1 MSVTGFMPGFTVSDM
16 PMPTQIIL
24 LILVH
29 LGGVGIMGVTTFLAM
44 ITGARLGVKGRLFAA
59 GELGVDSPMD
69 IGGVL
74 WIVFG
79 YTIVL
84 EIIGA
89 LLLYMKFTEID
100 ESQLMAVY
108 HSLFFSINGFCSGG
122 FSFYHGG
129 LAGLRSTFIIPAVL
143 MILMT
148 TGGLGFPVLAELRAL
163 AYGRVRFLSPYA
175 KIVLAATA
183 IFTTIGTVVLML
195 LEWNDAFSD
204 MTLME
209 KFWNALFTSISA
221 RGGGFATFSYGDWS
235 QEGLAVL
242 MLFMFIGAAPSSTAG
257 GIKITTFAVLLC
269 AALSELKNQ
278 EDVVIYGRRITPFN
292 IRRALTLAFIYMVTI
307 FLAVTILS
315 KIEDIP
321 FTKLAFE
328 TVSALGTAG
337 LTSGITSSLSVTGK
351 MVLVLLMLWGR
362 VGILTFCFS
371 LVRRDTPENVHYP
384 ETNIPIG

>member
-1 MSVTGFMPGFTVSDM
+1 MPGVTVSDL
-16 PMPTQIIL
+16 PMPTQIII
-24 LILVH
+24 LILVQ

-59 GELGVDSPMD
+59 GELGVDSPMN
-69 IGGVL
+69 IAGVL

-89 LLLYMKFTEID
+89 VLLYIKFSDID
-100 ESQLMAVY
+100 ESQLMAAY
-108 HSLFFSINGFCSGG
+108 HSLFFSVNGFCSGG

-129 LAGLRSTFIIPAVL
+129 ISGFRSTFIIPAVL
-143 MILMT
+143 MVLMT
-148 TGGLGFPVLAELRAL
+148 IGGLGFPVLAELRAL
-163 AYGRVRFLSPYA
+163 GYGRVRFLSPYA
-175 KIVLAATA
+175 RIVLAATA
-183 IFTTIGTVVLML
+183 VFTTVGTVALML
-195 LEWNDAFSD
+195 SEWNYAFSD
-204 MTLME
+204 MTVTE
-209 KFWNALFTSISA
+209 KVWNALFTSTSA
-221 RGGGFATFSYGDWS
+221 RGGGFAAFSYGDWS
-235 QEGLAVL
+235 QEGIVML
-242 MLFMFIGAAPSSTAG
+242 MFLMFIGAGPSSTGG

-269 AALSELKNQ
+269 AALSELRNQ
-278 EDVVIYGRRITPFN
+278 EEVVIYGRRISPFN
-292 IRRALTLAFIYMVTI
+292 IRRALTLAFIYITTI

-321 FTKLAFE
+321 FSKLMFE

-337 LTSGITSSLSVTGK
+337 ISSGIASSLSVTGK

-371 LVRRDTPENVHYP
+371 LMRKRDAPENVHYP